1 MCCQRHGPNPSHH
14 NQREC
19 ESRHFEHH
27 LHRDRQA
34 DRKQPA
40 CRPPSLCNPGKEQ
53 EITPQRRYGEEI
65 TERKKRHADTRDE
78 GGQSGPGG
86 PHLRESPMTV
96 NQQVIKQDAHPVGRQ
111 HDHHSGN
118 RVADSLEKLLKC
130 GKKHKRNDR
139 PRQIAV
145 IRACQFCHFG
155 RLAHRAEKI
164 AQHPQDRE
172 QDNTDPAVKRQ
183 RILKQ
188 PGRRPVI
195 APGVH
200 LPDKRS
206 QPHRQSCSPKEENH
220 EHRPAERYGRKR
232 QCTETPHHRV
242 IEQLH
247 DHLPDLRKHDGNGQR
262 KVLTV
267 LGQPAPQS
275 SQKSHTKKSRHLRRE
290 AKDTVFRP

>member
-1 MCCQRHGPNPSHH
+1 MPVLP
-14 NQREC
+14 
-19 ESRHFEHH
+19 
-27 LHRDRQA
+27 
-34 DRKQPA
+34 
-40 CRPPSLCNPGKEQ
+40 
-53 EITPQRRYGEEI
+53 
-65 TERKKRHADTRDE
+65 
-78 GGQSGPGG
+78 
-86 PHLRESPMTV
+86 LRAT
-96 NQQVIKQDAHPVGRQ
+96 G
-111 HDHHSGN
+111 
-118 RVADSLEKLLKC
+118 
-130 GKKHKRNDR
+130 
-139 PRQIAV
+139 
-145 IRACQFCHFG
+145 
-155 RLAHRAEKI
+155 
-164 AQHPQDRE
+164 
-172 QDNTDPAVKRQ
+172 PAVKRQ

-290 AKDTVFRP
+290 AKDTVFDRKPTTVSEEIAREYSYTTGIVYYSGDGQTCLRPYCPSRSQAEPLPGNAPHKETPGASPLSVRPHKRDGVTATGARGGGCGHSKKAPARPSPRY